1 MASCWKGIR
10 WRDDAADG
18 WPTAVGG
25 SGEAPPPGG
34 GVPPPPGINAM
45 EPTGV
50 QVALTVQGL
59 GQPMVKS
66 FLLGGT

>member
-1 MASCWKGIR
+1 
-10 WRDDAADG
+10 
-18 WPTAVGG
+18 VV
-25 SGEAPPPGG
+25 SGTDQGQSDPIAP
-34 GVPPPPGINAM
+34 VRSQ